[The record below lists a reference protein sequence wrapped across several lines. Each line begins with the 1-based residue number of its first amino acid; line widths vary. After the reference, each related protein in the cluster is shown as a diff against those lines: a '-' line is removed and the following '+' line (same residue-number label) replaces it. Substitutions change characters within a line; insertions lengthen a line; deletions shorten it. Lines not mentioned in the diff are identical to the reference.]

1 MKKSLT
7 KILAR
12 MAKDGDIETVAE
24 IIEEMLEPEAPAENA
39 AEEVVIVETPKGE
52 APTAASGG
60 NPVEAEVIRNEQSP
74 QCGAAT
80 IENAETTI
88 VVDEGTLGEVIS
100 RLDQIIALLTPAAAG
115 DEDVSEEI
123 AEAVEEAVEAALE
136 EEVAVEAGD
145 PGIVTGEEIG
155 EMIEEILDPVS
166 EVVEENELNR
176 ARTAGEQSF
185 ASRTAHEIDGCGE
198 EEQEVIAS
206 GDALKA
212 ALRAVAPAL
221 MKMPKKQRTR
231 VCSDIAARLR
241 GKSGRRGAD
250 GIYAALADTRRIV
263 RDPKALGR
271 RIMASRSANRPR
283 T

>member
-12 MAKDGDIETVAE
+12 MAKDGDVETVAE
-24 IIEEMLEPEAPAENA
+24 ILEEMLEPENAPETPSETAEENA
-39 AEEVVIVETPKGE
+39 AENTETP
-52 APTAASGG
+52 AAEE
-60 NPVEAEVIRNEQSP
+60 PQEVAE
-74 QCGAAT
+74 
-80 IENAETTI
+80 
-88 VVDEGTLGEVIS
+88 DEVTLADVIS
-100 RLDQIIALLTPAAAG
+100 RLDQIIALLTPVAQ
-115 DEDVSEEI
+115 DEEGNDPAEEI

-136 EEVAVEAGD
+136 SEIAVEAGD
-145 PGIVTGEEIG
+145 PDIVTGEEIG
-155 EMIEEILDPVS
+155 EMVEEILDPVS
-166 EVVEENELNR
+166 EVVEEN
-176 ARTAGEQSF
+176 TDQCGE
-185 ASRTAHEIDGCGE
+185 E

-206 GDALKA
+206 GDALRA

-263 RDPKALGR
+263 RDPKELGR
-271 RIMASRSANRPR
+271 RIMASRSANKPR